1 MRWIRPFHGPLEGN
15 GAVSPDPSAVGLG
28 SAACSTGESRKPT
41 REALVIRANSI
52 SARELATRVWPMSVM
67 ARATCGVV
75 APLRRS
81 LMVWSSSDCS
91 WPMPLVSGGVGWVSV
106 VVVVMLGFLDFLDLL
121 VQLACEFPHRQQV
134 DGDGGPVAAGQLCA
148 RDAAEVVDVEI

>member
-1 MRWIRPFHGPLEGN
+1 VVW
-15 GAVSPDPSAVGLG
+15 PDPSAVGRG
-28 SAACSTGESRKPT
+28 NAACVAGESRKPT
-41 REALVIRANSI
+41 REAFVIRANSI

-67 ARATCGVV
+67 ARAICGVV
-75 APLRRS
+75 EPLRRS

-106 VVVVMLGFLDFLDLL
+106 VVMLGFLDFLELL
-121 VQLACEFPHRQQV
+121 VQLACELPHGQQV

-148 RDAAEVVDVEI
+148 RDAAQVVDVEI

>member
-1 MRWIRPFHGPLEGN
+1 MVW
-15 GAVSPDPSAVGLG
+15 PDPSAVGLG
-28 SAACSTGESRKPT
+28 NAAWSAGESRNPT
-41 REALVIRANSI
+41 REAFVIRANSI

-106 VVVVMLGFLDFLDLL
+106 VVVVMLGFLNFLDLL
-121 VQLACEFPHRQQV
+121 VQLACELPHGQQV
-134 DGDGGPVAAGQLCA
+134 DGYGGPVAAGQLCA
-148 RDAAEVVDVEI
+148 RDASQVVDAEI